1 MNTIWITKAAR
12 YCLYALMLISAINVI
27 SNFMQ
32 INLMNSYF
40 VNSEFSD
47 DVYAVL
53 ADQNDARIEIIG
65 LIYAV
70 ILFSSFFI
78 IGRWLY
84 LSSKINHLLEIKN
97 LQYSPGWCV
106 GWHFIPFASLV
117 MPYRALKEIFRAS
130 FNKENWEKE
139 EIPHDFPA
147 WWTTWLLGNAIAQG
161 SLRMGMQLGENYSY
175 DELNLISCLDISSD
189 VLQIV
194 CAFALL
200 RIISVISNNHQN
212 INFKTSHEQET

>member
-65 LIYAV
+65 LIYSV

-84 LSSKINHLLEIKN
+84 LSSKVNHLLEIKN
-97 LQYSPGWCV
+97 LQYSP
-106 GWHFIPFASLV
+106 P
-117 MPYRALKEIFRAS
+117 
-130 FNKENWEKE
+130 
-139 EIPHDFPA
+139 
-147 WWTTWLLGNAIAQG
+147 LLQ
-161 SLRMGMQLGENYSY
+161 
-175 DELNLISCLDISSD
+175 
-189 VLQIV
+189 
-194 CAFALL
+194 
-200 RIISVISNNHQN
+200 
-212 INFKTSHEQET
+212 